1 MRLMCRGLVL
11 ALWVTA
17 CDDAQPGRFVDM
29 DTTGDGSVDMARSD
43 AGHRD
48 TGPDM
53 VASRDAEQPDLAPI
67 PDGGREDAIVRADAE
82 SGDAEPPARDGNA
95 HDAAD
100 NAVGS
105 DALPDALLERDA
117 APCGPERCDGQDN
130 DCDDRIDEDLE
141 PTPCYD
147 GPPGTQNVGICRGG
161 LRNCSNGE
169 PGACLGQQ
177 VPADEVCNNGL
188 DEDCNGVPD
197 EGCCNGPDE
206 DGDGLA
212 ADCDPEPARRNFSLE
227 PSRLMLL
234 PADTMTGG
242 RWALTSHLP
251 APPMTGGRWLL
262 ELRPVLLGGDTP

>member
-1 MRLMCRGLVL
+1 MRSNQTWLQSQMVVAKMQSSGTPWQTQSRATLSRPPGMATRMMRPTTQSAMPCQTPCSRATPPPVAPSAATARTTTATI
-11 ALWVTA
+11 AL
-17 CDDAQPGRFVDM
+17 
-29 DTTGDGSVDMARSD
+29 
-43 AGHRD
+43 
-48 TGPDM
+48 
-53 VASRDAEQPDLAPI
+53 
-67 PDGGREDAIVRADAE
+67 
-82 SGDAEPPARDGNA
+82 
-95 HDAAD
+95 
-100 NAVGS
+100 
-105 DALPDALLERDA
+105 
-117 APCGPERCDGQDN
+117 
-130 DCDDRIDEDLE
+130 DEDLE

-147 GPPGTQNVGICRGG
+147 GPPDTQNVGICRGG
-161 LRNCSNGE
+161 LRSCLNGE

-234 PADTMTGG
+234 PAGTMTGG
-242 RWALTSHLP
+242 RWALTSHPP

-262 ELRPVLLGGDTP
+262 ELRPVLLGGNTP